1 MCTRSINNLIFHKT
15 YMEKPSKP
23 EWVKKILEIK
33 NDKENPPCQDIQD
46 ADSNQT
52 I

>member
-1 MCTRSINNLIFHKT
+1 MIDSKEKT
-15 YMEKPSKP
+15 WQE
-23 EWVKKILEIK
+23 ILLGIK

-46 ADSNQT
+46 ADSTQT